1 MSCYLRHIK
10 DILDE
15 AGVAVTPGNKK
26 RIDQAIHQAV
36 GITYKSCPATWK
48 KIKEDVKVD
57 QERRCTLIKQL
68 QIAMR

>member
-15 AGVAVTPGNKK
+15 AGIVITPVN
-26 RIDQAIHQAV
+26 RRQIDQAIHQAV
-36 GITYKSCPATWK
+36 GVAYRSCPATWK
-48 KIKEDVKVD
+48 KIKEDVKGD
-57 QERRCTLIKQL
+57 EEKRRAFIKQL